1 MPDRNETG
9 RQPGWRILVAASAIT
24 LTGGVAAVNAASE
37 TPTRVTLDDVVPMT
51 EVAEPSP
58 IVLRDGATDA
68 APAGRHDS
76 PFELVLR
83 QAERVDVADRATQGD
98 VDSVD
103 PTPNTPD
110 PTPNSPDPTPN
121 TPDPTPNSPDPT
133 PNTPDNTPDPTPNS
147 PDPVSPDPSP
157 NSPDASPESPD

>member
-37 TPTRVTLDDVVPMT
+37 TPTRVTLDDVVPMH
-51 EVAEPSP
+51 EIADPSP
-58 IVLRDGATDA
+58 IVLRDDAIGA

-83 QAERVDVADRATQGD
+83 QAERVDVTDVATQGD
-98 VDSVD
+98 ADS
-103 PTPNTPD
+103 PD

-121 TPDPTPNSPDPT
+121 SPDPTPNSPD
-133 PNTPDNTPDPTPNS
+133 NTPDPSPNS
-147 PDPVSPDPSP
+147 PDPASPDPSP